1 MYKETLNELITLAIK
16 KKALLANSKLAFLL
30 SAMLAGGYVAIAV
43 VLVYIIGDPIV
54 QSFPAFTPLVMGLA
68 FGVALLL
75 VIYAGSDLFTG
86 SVLYYTVST
95 LQKKT
100 SIKDTLTNWIW
111 TYGGNLLGAFFI
123 AGLIYMT
130 GIFAGITED
139 HYLLQVTEKKMTTD
153 TMELFFRGIFCN
165 WLVCLAIWTPMRL
178 KNEMAKLFVV
188 FIIIFA
194 FFASGY
200 EHSIANMGL
209 FHLALL
215 HNPGVEAISL
225 AGYAANMIPV
235 TLGNIIGGSV
245 FVGMV
250 YYYISKKSELQVNEP
265 K

>member
-1 MYKETLNELITLAIK
+1 MLEK
-16 KKALLANSKLAFLL
+16 SKLAFLL

-54 QSFPAFTPLVMGLA
+54 QSFPAVTPLVMGLA

-95 LQKKT
+95 LNKKT
-100 SIKDTLTNWIW
+100 TIKDTVANWAW
-111 TYGGNLLGAFFI
+111 TYGGNFLGALII
-123 AGLIYMT
+123 AYLIYLA
-130 GIFAGITED
+130 GIFQGISEN
-139 HYLLQVTEKKMTTD
+139 HYLFYMAEKKMTGD
-153 TMELFFRGIFCN
+153 AMELFFKGIFCN

-188 FIIIFA
+188 FVIIFA

-215 HNPGVEAISL
+215 HNPGIETISL
-225 AGYAANMIPV
+225 AGYFANMIPV

-250 YYYISKKSELQVNEP
+250 YHFISKKSELEEHSQHLQGKE
-265 K
+265 KEAA